1 MQIIFTVLIDALS
14 TVGKNGQQILA
25 AILKQ
30 IKANSKLLTEFATS
44 GRVESALINHIQ
56 VRSCST
62 DLYVSARPDSLCYCL
77 CLLVLDSARKSHAAV
92 CVTGFFCILKSVWRL
107 MWYVVDYRSIA
118 MKTASC

>member
-1 MQIIFTVLIDALS
+1 MLQIIFTVLIDALS

-56 VRSCST
+56 VSRCPAHALSYHLALMPNY
-62 DLYVSARPDSLCYCL
+62 DMPP
-77 CLLVLDSARKSHAAV
+77 AAV
-92 CVTGFFCILKSVWRL
+92 AGSEKA
-107 MWYVVDYRSIA
+107 DA
-118 MKTASC
+118 G

>member
-1 MQIIFTVLIDALS
+1 MLQIIFTVLIDALS

-56 VRSCST
+56 VQLQPLHMFGHLRHP
-62 DLYVSARPDSLCYCL
+62 ARE
-77 CLLVLDSARKSHAAV
+77 
-92 CVTGFFCILKSVWRL
+92 I
-107 MWYVVDYRSIA
+107 
-118 MKTASC
+118 